1 MDEIILKTDTVI
13 GKALKIDDRTLYPII
28 QISILKRK
36 KKDFIGAWISPL
48 AIVIEEPTKEYVILL
63 TDEDIDHEQLLDFLK
78 RR

>member
-1 MDEIILKTDTVI
+1 MDEIILKTDTVV

-28 QISILKRK
+28 QISTLKRK
-36 KKDFIGAWISPL
+36 KKDFIGAWIFPL

-63 TDEDIDHEQLLDFLK
+63 TDEDIDQRQLLDFLK